1 MNKVQS
7 MFGRHFSTAAG
18 LEIEQA
24 TNLSGLN
31 WNNKEEKTNQ
41 FTRVCR
47 TIDSYSDGAKDAIK
61 AFRKRLNGNKNFS
74 QVELSVSLLE
84 FCVKHLGVNFHLL
97 IGRRDFAGDVLLT
110 LLSSKSQYPS
120 NIKQIVLGIIKML
133 AETYKHSN
141 VEMSDV
147 IAIYNDL
154 LDQRYEFPKTN
165 KLNVS
170 LSGNEQNS
178 YPSASSSTSL
188 VRPAQQ
194 GKIIPPGQP
203 IQVNQKQL
211 LKLQKDLSVVEG
223 NVKVFSDML
232 THIDPVGGDQQDIQ
246 LMGELNRTCRSMQQR
261 IVELISQVQND
272 DVVVELLR
280 VNDELNNVFM
290 RYDRFERYLNPQN
303 PQQASE
309 TTNNTTTLPV
319 VTTEPPPSY
328 NDSENFTP
336 APAVTNDLID
346 LGIDTSVPEQPASNN
361 ELAFGDFSKL
371 SLQAEPAAD
380 IEERVNNFSG
390 NQSELDEV
398 KEIESWLNSDK
409 QFGGQQAEVDDFSS
423 FLSQRATTSQ
433 PNQAD
438 VGNNSKVPNAD
449 LSSQSLL

>member
-1 MNKVQS
+1 MQ
-7 MFGRHFSTAAG
+7 
-18 LEIEQA
+18 
-24 TNLSGLN
+24 
-31 WNNKEEKTNQ
+31 
-41 FTRVCR
+41 
-47 TIDSYSDGAKDAIK
+47 
-61 AFRKRLNGNKNFS
+61 
-74 QVELSVSLLE
+74 
-84 FCVKHLGVNFHLL
+84 
-97 IGRRDFAGDVLLT
+97 
-110 LLSSKSQYPS
+110 
-120 NIKQIVLGIIKML
+120 
-133 AETYKHSN
+133 
-141 VEMSDV
+141 
-147 IAIYNDL
+147 
-154 LDQRYEFPKTN
+154 
-165 KLNVS
+165 
-170 LSGNEQNS
+170 
-178 YPSASSSTSL
+178 
-188 VRPAQQ
+188 
-194 GKIIPPGQP
+194 
-203 IQVNQKQL
+203 
-211 LKLQKDLSVVEG
+211 
-223 NVKVFSDML
+223 
-232 THIDPVGGDQQDIQ
+232 
-246 LMGELNRTCRSMQQR
+246 CRSMQQR

-380 IEERVNNFSG
+380 NEERVNNFSG